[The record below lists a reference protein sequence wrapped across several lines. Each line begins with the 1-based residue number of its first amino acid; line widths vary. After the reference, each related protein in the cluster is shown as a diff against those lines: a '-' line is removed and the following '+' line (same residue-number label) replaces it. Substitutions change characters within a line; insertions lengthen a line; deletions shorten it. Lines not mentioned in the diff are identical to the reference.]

1 MPREAPTDGD
11 TRLRWRVV
19 GDDGRNG
26 QQRLFEHEDGWQRGR
41 GELAG
46 LELLYVRGKR
56 VINRVHEASRQPFRW
71 TVNPYRGCSHACVY
85 CFARPTHEYL
95 GLGIGDDFDRRIV
108 VKINAPERARAELAA
123 PGWRGESVALGTN
136 TDPYQP
142 GEKRFGLT
150 RGVLDALADAGNP
163 FSVLTKSPL
172 ILRDMDVLARGAARA
187 EVMTALS
194 VGTLDRTVW
203 RATEPKAPDP
213 RRRLEAVARLNQAGV
228 PCGVLIAPVLPGLS
242 DSEESL
248 RQVVRGAVAAG
259 ATSIEAVMLHLR
271 PGVRQHYLGW
281 LWRRHPHL
289 AGAYQRRYRD
299 RSYGP
304 AEERRRL
311 RRLVAALVDD
321 EGGATARTRLGG
333 RAGGRDGNVSE
344 PLREAV

>member
-1 MPREAPTDGD
+1 MPRSAPTDGEQ
-11 TRLRWRVV
+11 RLRWRVV
-19 GDDGRNG
+19 GNDAAGA
-26 QQRLFEHEDGWQRGR
+26 QQTLFEHEDGWQQGR

-46 LELLYVRGKR
+46 LELLHVRAKR
-56 VINRVHEASRQPFRW
+56 VINRVHEASQQPFRW

-108 VKINAPERARAELAA
+108 AKINAPERARAELAA
-123 PGWRGESVALGTN
+123 PSWRGESVALGTN

-142 GEKRFGLT
+142 CEKKLALT

-172 ILRDMDVLARGAARA
+172 ILRDLDVLARGAARA

-194 VGTLDRTVW
+194 VGTLDRAVW
-203 RATEPKAPDP
+203 RATEPRAPDP
-213 RRRLEAVARLNQAGV
+213 RRRLDAVARLNDAGV

-248 RQVVRGAVAAG
+248 QQVIRGAVEAG
-259 ATSIEAVMLHLR
+259 ATSVDAVMLHLR

-304 AEERRRL
+304 ADERRRL
-311 RRLVAALVDD
+311 ARLVEAIVRE
-321 EGGATARTRLGG
+321 EGGRSPSRSRQGRFGTRTR
-333 RAGGRDGNVSE
+333 NVSA